1 MSKSLIQENSIGAS
15 NRDSSEGASSM
26 EPLVAEYLKTGNLP
40 PSFSRIGPTTIADE
54 AKELF
59 EVYLQF
65 VAKRADKKMHSNRS
79 VRTYKSNINVWVKQY
94 ATGCQLRHVL
104 HPKFI
109 QKTQRSSAAP
119 GHLKR
124 VTPQQQPGLKHFV
137 NMYEACCKQFYEGH
151 EMYELKDIQIRVA
164 KKMKFEEVPTA
175 VSDRRPDYAKQFV
188 RDYLFRHGGTL
199 PTTSTE
205 LEQCVAQYGF
215 FEAQRQLAYAWGK
228 SNVTAKVLLV
238 NTEGEEPPTRGV

>member
-15 NRDSSEGASSM
+15 KGGSSAGASSM

-40 PSFSRIGPTTIADE
+40 PWFSRIGPTTNADA

-59 EVYLQF
+59 ELYLQL
-65 VAKRADKKMHSNRS
+65 VANKPDKKMHSNRS
-79 VRTYKSNINVWVKQY
+79 VRTYKSNINVWVRQY
-94 ATGCQLRHVL
+94 ATGHELQHVL

-137 NMYEACCKQFYEGH
+137 NMYEACCKQFHKGL
-151 EMYELKDIQIRVA
+151 EMYELKDIEIRVA

-175 VSDRRPDYAKQFV
+175 VSERRPDYAKRFV
-188 RDYLFRHGGTL
+188 REYMFRHGGTL
-199 PTTSTE
+199 PTTSAE

-238 NTEGEEPPTRGV
+238 NTEDDSMTRGV